1 MLCVRVCTQHASREK
16 GVQGPLTSK
25 DYTTLQLKVQFD
37 DDDTYSEIDPG
48 ARLDPEGHN
57 AYSSK
62 LSSTL
67 NDTTLTAV
75 N

>member
-1 MLCVRVCTQHASREK
+1 MLCARVCTQHASREK
-16 GVQGPLTSK
+16 GVLGSLTSK
-25 DYTTLQLKVQFD
+25 DYTTVQLKVQFD

-62 LSSTL
+62 S
-67 NDTTLTAV
+67 D
-75 N
+75 